1 MIKVNNKQNDKKIK
15 YLTFLLL
22 DFHFSQLLFNRPTN
36 TIRFL
41 R

>member
-1 MIKVNNKQNDKKIK
+1 MIKKVKSE
-15 YLTFLLL
+15 TLLL
-22 DFHFSQLLFNRPTN
+22 LNYHFFQLLFNRPTN